1 MATDREPV
9 TRSQMSEP
17 PKVPP
22 VAIGLFDEGDYIR
35 HIGDRIASLSPKEA
49 QSLLYHLEQT
59 NVT

>member
-1 MATDREPV
+1 
-9 TRSQMSEP
+9 MSEP